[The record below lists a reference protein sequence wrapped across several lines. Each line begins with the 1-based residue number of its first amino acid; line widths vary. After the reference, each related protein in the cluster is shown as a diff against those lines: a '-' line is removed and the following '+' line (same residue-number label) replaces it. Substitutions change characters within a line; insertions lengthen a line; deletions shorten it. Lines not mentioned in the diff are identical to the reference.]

1 MLMRMSAL
9 PPVSQERARAGVPQP
24 LTGGRIAGSGHG
36 DGPTA
41 RGAPQ

>member
-9 PPVSQERARAGVPQP
+9 PPVCQERAGAGVPQP
-24 LTGGRIAGSGHG
+24 FAGGRIAGSGHG
-36 DGPTA
+36 DEPTA

>member
-9 PPVSQERARAGVPQP
+9 PPACQERAAAGMPQP
-24 LTGGRIAGSGHG
+24 LASGRFAGSGHG